1 MSLVNYTINLNSKD
15 RLNQTGSGSSS
26 NNPIFNIKDL
36 INANSKTKL
45 YLSVPY
51 VTIPPTFYNIDN
63 NNHFITIVEDT
74 YPLSSAMTYDIVL
87 PNGNYNVS
95 NFITALTGAMT
106 AKSATDGYVNT
117 YTGTYDPATG
127 KLTISIVGSP
137 GNRTFTYTFKDGNNT
152 DLKCFMGFNPHD
164 YSDGVTV
171 PFPADLSVP
180 QPNYSY
186 TSPNS
191 VNFTDSIQSI
201 YVRSN
206 ISRSSAGYSS
216 ENANSTDIMKIVPI
230 TGNGFSQSTLS
241 SFEGLPDQKIQFSN
255 VLNNNIGFRLTNQYN
270 QLIDLQNY
278 DWSMVLLCQYENIIK

>member
-15 RLNQTGSGSSS
+15 RLNAIDPS
-26 NNPIFNIKDL
+26 NSPIFIVRDL
-36 INANSKTKL
+36 ININSKMKA

-51 VTIPPTFYNIDN
+51 VTLPPTFYNVDN
-63 NNHFITIVEDT
+63 NNHYLTVIEDT
-74 YPLSSAMTYDIVL
+74 YPLSSDMTYDITI
-87 PNGNYNVS
+87 PNGNYSVS

-106 AKSATDGYVNT
+106 AKSATDGYVNV

-137 GNRTFTYTFKDGNNT
+137 GNRTFTYTFRSGDNK

-164 YSDGVTV
+164 YDGVTV
-171 PFPADLSVP
+171 PFPASLTVP

-191 VNFTDSIQSI
+191 VNFTDSVQAI
-201 YVRSN
+201 YVRCN
-206 ISRSSAGYSS
+206 ISRSTSGYST
-216 ENANSTDIMKIVPI
+216 ENGNSTDIMKIVPI
-230 TGNGFSQSTLS
+230 TNNGFSQSVLS
-241 SFEGLPDQKIQFSN
+241 SFEGMPDQKIKYENF
-255 VLNNNIGFRLTNQYN
+255 LNNQMSFRLTNQYN